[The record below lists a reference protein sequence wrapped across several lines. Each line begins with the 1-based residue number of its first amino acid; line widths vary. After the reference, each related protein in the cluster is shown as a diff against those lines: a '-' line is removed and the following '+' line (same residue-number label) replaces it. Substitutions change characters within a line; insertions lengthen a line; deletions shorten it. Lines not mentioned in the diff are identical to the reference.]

1 MDPEFGQTYELNL
14 RRGEKMKI
22 KYLILVAG
30 VSLLLFFGGGIGS
43 AFAQHKALSSL
54 EEDITNL
61 VESIK
66 PSLVTIETENH
77 IGSLEK
83 SYIRSL
89 DKTKGTDIPATLV
102 GSGIIYTADGYI
114 LTTASVVGGML
125 EIPPKAGETFKVT
138 LPDGKV
144 LRGKLIGTD
153 DQSNVAVLK
162 VEEKGLTPAKLGN
175 SSQVKVGSWLTV
187 VGNSFGLPHAVN
199 LGLVNGLRE
208 DGFIQMSATVSPG
221 NSGGPVLDTY
231 GRVIGLVSAKLS
243 ESSYIDAIRIYEEKT
258 GRQSFTIPAHEIE
271 LPSSGVSLALPINK
285 VKIIADDIIKHGSVE
300 RGYLGIYPE
309 DLDEVTFKKYNVDK
323 GVWVSEVVEESPAEK
338 AGFLKNDIILEFGGK
353 GFKNAGELRSL
364 IQNTKPNEKVR
375 VEILRDGKKIELTAV
390 MGKATP
396 PYGYFGEKGSDF
408 NIPKLDVSMPPIE
421 MPEVVNLGEKKDE
434 AYNQLKEELKRL
446 SQEMER
452 LNREIERLKQ
462 EKSKE

>member
-1 MDPEFGQTYELNL
+1 
-14 RRGEKMKI
+14 MKI
-22 KYLILVAG
+22 KCLILV
-30 VSLLLFFGGGIGS
+30 VVVTFLFFLWGGTGLV
-43 AFAQHKALSSL
+43 FAQHKTLSSL

-66 PSLVTIETENH
+66 PSLVTIETESRA
-77 IGSLEK
+77 GSLEK

-89 DKTKGTDIPATLV
+89 EKTKRPDILATFV

-114 LTTASVVGGML
+114 LTTASVVGGM
-125 EIPPKAGETFKVT
+125 EIFKVT
-138 LPDGKV
+138 LPNGKFV
-144 LRGKLIGTD
+144 RGKLVGTD

-162 VEEKGLTPAKLGN
+162 VDEKGLTPARLGN
-175 SSQVKVGSWLTV
+175 SDKVRVGSWLTV
-187 VGNSFGLPHAVN
+187 VGNSFGLPNAVA

-208 DGFIQMSATVSPG
+208 DGFIQMSANVSPG

-231 GRVIGLVSAKLS
+231 GDVIGLVSAKLS
-243 ESSYIDAIRIYEEKT
+243 EPSYINAMRVYEDQT

-309 DLDEVTFKKYNVDK
+309 DLDEKTLEKYNINK
-323 GVWVSEVVEESPAEK
+323 GVLVSEVVKESPADD
-338 AGFLKNDIILEFGGK
+338 AGLLENDIILEFAGK
-353 GFKNAGELRSL
+353 GLKDAGELRSL
-364 IQNTKPNEKVR
+364 IQNAKPKEKVR
-375 VEILRDGKKIELTAV
+375 IKILRDGRRTELTV
-390 MGKATP
+390 VLGKAEP
-396 PYGYFGEKGSDF
+396 QYGYFWNKGIDINISKPDF
-408 NIPKLDVSMPPIE
+408 SMPPIE
-421 MPEVVNLGEKKDE
+421 IPEIVKWSEKKDE
-434 AYNQLKEELKRL
+434 AYNQLKEELKKL

-452 LNREIERLKQ
+452 LNRELERLKQ